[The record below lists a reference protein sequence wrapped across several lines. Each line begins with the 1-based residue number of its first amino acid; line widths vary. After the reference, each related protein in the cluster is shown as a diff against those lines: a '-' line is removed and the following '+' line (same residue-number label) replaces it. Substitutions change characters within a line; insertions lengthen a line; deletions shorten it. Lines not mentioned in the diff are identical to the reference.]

1 MSKMRMTIVCMVF
14 VSVVGLISWPAI
26 SRDQAAAI
34 PVVHQAA
41 QAQAAPVV
49 QGAQVQA
56 AAPVVADPRGQTAP
70 GMEGFQL
77 KSQSTESECFD
88 VNNPPC
94 GFNNCGSFGDGY
106 SCNSPSQCCCR
117 FKMCI

>member
-1 MSKMRMTIVCMVF
+1 MSKMRMTIVGMVF
-14 VSVVGLISWPAI
+14 VSVVGLISWPAV
-26 SRDQAAAI
+26 SRDRAAAI

-41 QAQAAPVV
+41 QAQAAPLV
-49 QGAQVQA
+49 QGAQTQ

-88 VNNPPC
+88 VNSC
-94 GFNNCGSFGDGY
+94 SFQNCGSLGDSY
-106 SCNSPSQCCCR
+106 FCNGPSQCCCR
-117 FKMCI
+117 FKMCT